1 MDIYDRVSSLEER
14 VSILIERVGK
24 YADRINSLDER
35 ISSLGERMGKS
46 TEEIVAVR
54 KVCWPICQHLREKSQ
69 LSNIT
74 AKAEFLNNL
83 STDEAVM
90 LLQLKER
97 VASPNALFKGRL
109 NEEWTAIIKEKNQ

>member
-14 VSILIERVGK
+14 IGIIE
-24 YADRINSLDER
+24 EH
-35 ISSLGERMGKS
+35 MGKF
-46 TEEIVAVR
+46 TEEIIAIR
-54 KVCWPICQHLREKSQ
+54 KACWPICQHLREKSQ

-83 STDEAVM
+83 SIDEAVM
-90 LLQLKER
+90 LLHLKER
-97 VASPNALFKGRL
+97 VATPNALFKGRL